1 MQRCG
6 QPQPCLVAAR
16 FIEEARRVV
25 AVQQI
30 VHPQICFIGVQG
42 QRPVEAA
49 AEFRRGKRVLRQPR
63 DRCVAEEIIHR
74 AVEPVRA
81 YEPPGVAPCFAK
93 QDAVRLTRAHRRGE
107 GFQKRGRQL
116 IRHIQPP
123 AVDAEF
129 LQPVPANGEEIVPR
143 VRVCKVQLRHPF
155 VMPDAV
161 VILPLCID
169 GIAMD
174 KEPAAIRRRFAVFD
188 NVLKFVPPVAAV
200 VEHAVEDDAHSACV
214 DTVDQPPQIVL
225 RAEGRVDL
233 EIIGRVVLVVRR
245 RAEDGRQ
252 IQARHAERLN
262 IVELL
267 RNARQIAAHEILPR
281 RRRAP
286 IFRTRRGE
294 GGISVL
300 EPLREDLI
308 VHLPAPPRG
317 RGKAVRRVR
326 PEEFEEIPVHVWLR
340 ILQAVRA
347 EPQLVRPGFQVEA
360 VPGVRRDLAGA
371 DRRAVVIVQR
381 VL

>member
-1 MQRCG
+1 M
-6 QPQPCLVAAR
+6 
-16 FIEEARRVV
+16 

-30 VHPQICFIGVQG
+30 VHPQIRFIGVQG
-42 QRPVEAA
+42 QRPVETA

-63 DRCVAEEIIHR
+63 GRRVAEEVIHR
-74 AVEPVRA
+74 AVQPVRA
-81 YEPPGVAPCFAK
+81 YEPSGVAPCFAQ
-93 QDAVRLTRAHRRGE
+93 QDAVGLARAHRRGE

-116 IRHIQPP
+116 VRHIQPP

-129 LQPVPANGEEIVPR
+129 LQPVPANGEEIVTRIR
-143 VRVCKVQLRHPF
+143 VRKVQLRHPF

-161 VILPLCID
+161 VILPLRVD
-169 GIAMD
+169 GIAVD
-174 KEPAAIRRRFAVFD
+174 EEPAAIRRRFAVFH

-200 VEHAVEDDAHSACV
+200 VEHAVEEDAHPARV

-225 RAEGRVDL
+225 RAEDRVDL

-245 RAEDGRQ
+245 CAEDGRQ
-252 IQARHAERLN
+252 IQTCRAERLDV
-262 IVELL
+262 VELL

-281 RRRAP
+281 RCRAP
-286 IFRTRRGE
+286 SFCARRGA

-308 VHLPAPPRG
+308 IHLPASPRG

-360 VPGVRRDLAGA
+360 VPGVRCDLAGA